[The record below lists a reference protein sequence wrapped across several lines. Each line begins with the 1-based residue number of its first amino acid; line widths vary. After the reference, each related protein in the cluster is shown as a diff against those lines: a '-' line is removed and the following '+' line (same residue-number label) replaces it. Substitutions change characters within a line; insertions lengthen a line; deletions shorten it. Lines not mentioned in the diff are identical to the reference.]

1 MIYAYELT
9 GLPDLPELLELDFG
23 DAERHALTLH
33 AERFSADLDEFRAR
47 FVGAWQNANWYAR
60 DLLRASDAPRSVWA
74 SPLSWE
80 NVDVILAADKGR
92 EIVPC
97 PEIPGIV
104 VFRRGVWVREA
115 GRIVSHPCR
124 GLSAHESR
132 ARSAPRRPSPETANA
147 REGLT
152 EGAGRGR

>member
-9 GLPDLPELLELDFG
+9 GLPDLPEIELEEFG

-92 EIVPC
+92 EVVPC

-124 GLSAHESR
+124 GRTGPNSTDRSGV
-132 ARSAPRRPSPETANA
+132 ARRSGQS
-147 REGLT
+147 
-152 EGAGRGR
+152 AGRPQPTPNRRSK